1 MSKPSDVRRDVRSLS
16 LSARRAEPVEA
27 DALSALAFRSKAFWG
42 YDAEFLEA
50 CRSELTLTAELI
62 DTGEVHLIEN
72 GEGAI
77 GFYSLLHWNSDVE
90 LGHFFVD
97 PGYIRQGVGKLLWDD
112 AVERSVA
119 LGYGRLIIESDPNAE
134 GFYVKLGAERIG
146 EVPSRAQAGR
156 FLPLL
161 FFPLR

>member
-1 MSKPSDVRRDVRSLS
+1 MSEPAKVRRDARSLS
-16 LSARRAEPVEA
+16 RSSRRAEPVEA
-27 DALSALAFRSKAFWG
+27 DALSALAFRSKAYWG

-50 CRSELTLTAELI
+50 CRSELTLTAEFI
-62 DTGEVHLIEN
+62 DTGEVRLIEN

-77 GFYSLLHWNSDVE
+77 GFYSLVQWNSDVE

-97 PGYIRQGVGKLLWDD
+97 PRYIRQGVGKLLWDD
-112 AVERSVA
+112 AVERAVA

-134 GFYVKLGAERIG
+134 GFYSKLGAERIG

-161 FFPLR
+161 LFPLR